1 LGLVVQNGHH
11 QGVAMRSTHF
21 EEAEEVP
28 LVYRIRSE
36 KSTLQAPMKSKSTEK
51 ATVRRSTK

>member
-1 LGLVVQNGHH
+1 LVVQNEHH
-11 QGVAMRSTHF
+11 RGAAMRSTHF

-28 LVYRIRSE
+28 LVNRIRSD
-36 KSTLQAPMKSKSTEK
+36 KAVSQAPMKSKSTEK